1 MKYIIIK
8 PKDHIEK
15 ALFDKIDRSAELIY
29 KSFRNQDL
37 AEIGISEYNQRYITH
52 YIDNYT
58 FYLQLYTQI
67 LIVAIRE
74 LTIPIEEAVFIDYGG
89 GSGIFSFL
97 AKSTG
102 FKTVVYND
110 IYDVSVADVKIL
122 SKNNGIK
129 IDHFVCGDIDDLVKE
144 LNEQKIQANLVCS
157 FDVLEH
163 IYNIEDWFKHS
174 IKLGHQFTL
183 VFSSSANIRNYVI
196 SRRLKAVQQKAENL
210 GKEKKWGDKNR
221 DTSSPFVEIRKE
233 IIKNYS
239 PSLSEDLI
247 QDLAKRTRGY
257 AISDIQK
264 AIDAYSKQGKP
275 IKEIN
280 HPTNTCDPYTGNW
293 SEHLINHYYLKKTV
307 TEAGY
312 TSAQIQP
319 AFYTL
324 STQKLVNL
332 AKKILNLFIS
342 IPGIGIYF
350 SPLYVLVAKKK

>member
-37 AEIGISEYNQRYITH
+37 GEIGISEYNQRYITH

-67 LIVAIRE
+67 FIVAIRE

-89 GSGIFSFL
+89 GSGMFSFL

-122 SKNNGIK
+122 SKNNGIE
-129 IDHFVCGDIDDLVKE
+129 IDYFVCGDIGDLVKE

-163 IYNIEDWFKHS
+163 IYNIEGWFKYS

-183 VFSSSANIRNYVI
+183 VFSSSANIKNYFI
-196 SRRLKAVQQKAENL
+196 SRRLKAVQPKAEE
-210 GKEKKWGDKNR
+210 GSEEKK
-221 DTSSPFVEIRKE
+221 
-233 IIKNYS
+233 
-239 PSLSEDLI
+239 
-247 QDLAKRTRGY
+247 A
-257 AISDIQK
+257 
-264 AIDAYSKQGKP
+264 
-275 IKEIN
+275 
-280 HPTNTCDPYTGNW
+280 
-293 SEHLINHYYLKKTV
+293 
-307 TEAGY
+307 
-312 TSAQIQP
+312 
-319 AFYTL
+319 
-324 STQKLVNL
+324 
-332 AKKILNLFIS
+332 
-342 IPGIGIYF
+342 
-350 SPLYVLVAKKK
+350 